1 MSVLKRSVLV
11 GLVLLALI
19 HLNDGACW
27 MKRMKKGEVRCQDS
41 LDKTQHPIGSSWTN
55 SKCHQCG
62 CSADGMR
69 CCHGLPTVLNFAEDC
84 TVEYNYHTCTFK
96 VVKKEDHSIP
106 CSHSGVGK

>member
-11 GLVLLALI
+11 GLVLLALL

-27 MKRMKKGEVRCQDS
+27 IKRMKTGAVRCQD
-41 LDKTQHPIGSSWTN
+41 DVDGTQHRVGSSWTN
-55 SKCHQCG
+55 SKCHKCD
-62 CSADGMR
+62 CTAREMR
-69 CCHGLPTVLNFAEDC
+69 CCDGLPTVLNVAEDC

-96 VVKKEDHSIP
+96 VFKKKDHSIP